1 MGLRG
6 LYSPEGDAS
15 LWRAG
20 PPRVHRGG
28 GLSRACKE
36 GVAWL
41 RMGRPRPEGHGENEP
56 WNRCNY
62 RNPEGTFYVV
72 ICIPTIVST
81 GWDTAWQE
89 TAQAE

>member
-41 RMGRPRPEGHGENEP
+41 RMGRPRPELGLL
-56 WNRCNY
+56 C
-62 RNPEGTFYVV
+62 V
-72 ICIPTIVST
+72 T
-81 GWDTAWQE
+81 GLQR
-89 TAQAE
+89 